1 MDLALYRKKFQKAA
15 DQLDKKTINRKRID
29 VSVDVVQDA
38 VCLRLYKT
46 AWTNNFQNPMA
57 SESKI
62 FFSVWLNDA
71 TSKEQK
77 VRYNIHAFKLRQLNG
92 YAIESN
98 NFAEE
103 FRKRFDSGAHW
114 PNVSTAF
121 GPQTLMEGW
130 QKLDIENLE
139 QQITDLANHFLDI
152 ENLIDEVLDTFKK
165 RRVK

>member
-1 MDLALYRKKFQKAA
+1 MDFALYQKKFQKAA

-29 VSVDVVQDA
+29 VSVGVVLDV

-46 AWTNNFQNPMA
+46 AWTNNFQNPME

-71 TSKEQK
+71 ALKEQK
-77 VRYNIHAFKLRQLNG
+77 VRYNIQALKLRELSG
-92 YAIESN
+92 YAIESK
-98 NFAEE
+98 NFADE

-130 QKLDIENLE
+130 QKIEVENFE
-139 QQITDLANHFLDI
+139 QHVIDLANHFLTI
-152 ENLIDEVLDTFKK
+152 ESMIDEVLDIFKK
-165 RRVK
+165 PRKK